1 MAVMHRG
8 SRERNARLYAKE
20 SADRRAQE
28 NADQERWPRRVE
40 ALRTQVRADIEAAEA
55 ARAAELAELA
65 RMTPAQLAAREHRAQ
80 TQIPPPGPGKPDG
93 YYLALEAI
101 RREDAANER
110 EQQEREQD
118 LPARRDEW
126 DGKVQEIDAAL
137 EDALG
142 EARRRCAEVIQ
153 AARERAD
160 HERAELGER
169 PKLEQAEA
177 VAV

>member
-8 SRERNARLYAKE
+8 YRERDARLYAKQ

-28 NADQERWPRRVE
+28 KAEQERWPRRVE
-40 ALRTQVRADIEAAEA
+40 ALRAQVRADIKAAEA
-55 ARAAELAELA
+55 ARAAEAAELA
-65 RMTPAQLAAREHRAQ
+65 RMSPAQLAAREHRAQ

-101 RREDAANER
+101 RREDKAKER
-110 EQQEREQD
+110 EQAEREQD
-118 LPARRDEW
+118 LPARRDRY
-126 DGKVQEIDAAL
+126 DAKAQEIDAAL

-142 EARRRCAEVIQ
+142 EARRCCAESEQ

-169 PKLEQAEA
+169 PKLEQA
-177 VAV
+177 VAAS